1 MAPTIQSP
9 GRASSPPTP
18 SWHHAAATYDG
29 VEWNLYLD
37 GALDGNLV
45 VNQPANALTNAIT
58 AVGSALQ
65 TGGTATAA
73 GFFAGVIDEVRIWSF
88 ARSASQILADRDNE
102 ITVPT
107 TGLLGR
113 WGMNEGT
120 GTSLGNTAVPA
131 VTGATIPTA
140 TPPAWVAGA
149 RAQYATLGGLGQL
162 RASSFTLELWLRR
175 TGAGVGT
182 STGTGGIASAIP
194 LITKG
199 RAEGETQAADV
210 NYLFGIDATSGRL
223 VADFE
228 EAQVAQGG
236 TSPGLNHPITGNG
249 VIAADGVWHHAAVTY
264 DGTTWNLYLDGNPDG
279 SLAVGRPA
287 NALNNVVTTVGT
299 ALTTTNI
306 AAGSFAG
313 VVDEVRIWNVA
324 RTAGQILADKNNEI
338 TGPTAGLIGR
348 WGLNEGTGSSLADS
362 AGGSITGAAVANP
375 AWVDGFV
382 PPVVNGAPAA
392 PTVIAPSNTATGIE
406 TSPTL
411 NVGVSDPDSDP
422 LTVTFFGRPLASGNF
437 TQIAQNTNV
446 TTATTSAAWNAI
458 GAGQTFEWFVTVA
471 DAGQT
476 TTGPTWTFTTTPSA
490 DPVFVGAG
498 DIADC
503 TRTQDSATAA
513 VDQRRHGRRLDRG
526 RQRLPG
532 GHDARELDQLLR
544 ADMGWRHQGPNAP
557 DPGQPRLGNEPAR
570 PRQPRRLQH
579 LLWRRGNRRRT
590 GRATTATTL
599 PAAIGTS

>member
-1 MAPTIQSP
+1 MLVVASALTPFAAPAPAAAATNNALQLNAGGQNTALLLNGTTQYATVGNASQLRSATFTVELWFKRTAAGVGTGTGGGGITSAIP
-9 GRASSPPTP
+9 LIAKGRAEAESTAADVNYFLGIDATSGRLVADFEEAPAGTGIDGANHPITGTGVIAAD
-18 SWHHAAATYDG
+18 STWHHAAATYDG

-131 VTGATIPTA
+131 VTGAIIPTA

-199 RAEGETQAADV
+199 RAEGETQVADV

-228 EAQVAQGG
+228 EAQGG

-392 PTVIAPSNTATGIE
+392 PSVIAPSN
-406 TSPTL
+406 S
-411 NVGVSDPDSDP
+411 SHRHRD
-422 LTVTFFGRPLASGNF
+422 LTDT
-437 TQIAQNTNV
+437 
-446 TTATTSAAWNAI
+446 
-458 GAGQTFEWFVTVA
+458 E
-471 DAGQT
+471 
-476 TTGPTWTFTTTPSA
+476 
-490 DPVFVGAG
+490 
-498 DIADC
+498 C
-503 TRTQDSATAA
+503 
-513 VDQRRHGRRLDRG
+513 RRLRSG
-526 RQRLPG
+526 
-532 GHDARELDQLLR
+532 
-544 ADMGWRHQGPNAP
+544 
-557 DPGQPRLGNEPAR
+557 
-570 PRQPRRLQH
+570 
-579 LLWRRGNRRRT
+579 
-590 GRATTATTL
+590 
-599 PAAIGTS
+599 